1 MPEGSI
7 RTERGAS
14 AETTTQAAAPP
25 KRRRWLRP
33 VLMIGGVLAVVA
45 GAGAFWLHGGRYA
58 GTDDAYVQ
66 ADKLLLST
74 DVAGIVQKI
83 AVREGEQ
90 VAPGQ
95 VLVTLDPAPFQH
107 AVDQAQAA

>member
-7 RTERGAS
+7 RAERGAD
-14 AETTTQAAAPP
+14 AETTTPAAAPP

-74 DVAGIVQKI
+74 DVAGIVRTI
-83 AVREGEQ
+83 AVHEGDA
-90 VAPGQ
+90 VRAGQ
-95 VLVTLDPAPFQH
+95 VLVVLD
-107 AVDQAQAA
+107 AASCAAMSCWMRR

>member
-7 RTERGAS
+7 RAERGAD
-14 AETTTQAAAPP
+14 AETTTPAAAPP

-66 ADKLLLST
+66 ADKLLLEHRRRRHRA
-74 DVAGIVQKI
+74 DDRGA
-83 AVREGEQ
+83 
-90 VAPGQ
+90 
-95 VLVTLDPAPFQH
+95 
-107 AVDQAQAA
+107 

>member
-1 MPEGSI
+1 MVEALLLMKSNLLATGEAGAGRLRERQTAMPEGSI
-7 RTERGAS
+7 RAERGAD
-14 AETTTQAAAPP
+14 AKTTTPAAAPP

-74 DVAGIVQKI
+74 DVAGIVQDDRG
-83 AVREGEQ
+83 A
-90 VAPGQ
+90 
-95 VLVTLDPAPFQH
+95 
-107 AVDQAQAA
+107 